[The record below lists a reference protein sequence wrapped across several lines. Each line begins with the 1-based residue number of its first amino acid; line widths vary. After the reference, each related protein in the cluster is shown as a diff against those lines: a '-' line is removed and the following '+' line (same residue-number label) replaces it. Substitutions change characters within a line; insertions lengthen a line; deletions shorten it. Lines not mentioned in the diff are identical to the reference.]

1 VSRLERG
8 GIAVE
13 LPEGWE
19 GTISGGGFELLSDGA
34 VQPTVLH
41 AGSFPLP
48 AERGTYG
55 SGAVEMMGPMDAF
68 ISLVEFGP
76 ESAGTAL
83 FATDGPPKDLN
94 QRQFDRNM
102 LQRALP
108 GQTGCQVFFSHDGRP
123 FCLYVVLG
131 SHIDRA
137 DILPMVNAVLDR
149 LELT

>member
-1 VSRLERG
+1 LSRLERG
-8 GIAVE
+8 GIAVD
-13 LPEGWE
+13 LPVGWE
-19 GTISGGGFELLSDGA
+19 GSISGGGFALLADGA
-34 VQPTVLH
+34 IEPTVLH

-48 AERGTYG
+48 PERGTFG
-55 SGAVEMMGPMDAF
+55 SGAVENMGNRDAF

-83 FATDGPPKDLN
+83 FSAEGLPRDLHP
-94 QRQFDRNM
+94 RQFDRNM
-102 LQRALP
+102 LQHAVP
-108 GQTGCQVFFSHDGRP
+108 GQSGCQAFFTSGGRP

-137 DILPMVNAVLDR
+137 DIIPAVNQVLAA

>member
-1 VSRLERG
+1 MSRLERG
-8 GIAVE
+8 GIAVD

-19 GTISGGGFELLSDGA
+19 GSISGGGFELLSDGA

-55 SGAVEMMGPMDAF
+55 SGAVETMGPMDAF

-76 ESAGTAL
+76 ESAGTPL
-83 FATDGPPKDLN
+83 FAAGGLPRNLN

-108 GQTGCQVFFSHDGRP
+108 GQTGCQLFFSQSGRP

-137 DILPMVNAVLDR
+137 DILPMVNTVLDR
-149 LELT
+149 LDLT